1 MDDSSGDDPV
11 DEPTGAMIDEAVER
25 VLRALRP
32 RIEIVDGVAV
42 ATFEPL
48 AEHRGRPGWLH
59 GGFAATVLDHVC
71 AGAAAFALDGP
82 VVTGRLDLRYPNP
95 VPLDAGPYRV
105 EATPERARGR
115 MVKVAGT
122 ILDGGGRRLVEAR
135 SLFVAIDPTSS

>member
-1 MDDSSGDDPV
+1 MDDSSIDGSVDDPA
-11 DEPTGAMIDEAVER
+11 GQAIDDAVER

-42 ATFEPL
+42 ATFQPL

-71 AGAAAFALDGP
+71 AGAASFALGGP
-82 VVTGRLDLRYPNP
+82 AVTGRLDLRYPNP
-95 VPLDAGPYRV
+95 VPLDGGPYRV

-115 MVKVAGT
+115 MVKVAGS
-122 ILDGGGRRLVEAR
+122 ILDRSGRRLVEAR
-135 SLFVAIDPTSS
+135 SLFVAIDPASL